1 MAAAEVVKQTL
12 ATAEANEGKTGE
24 PGVQSTSFVKPAA
37 PILKPSVRRGA
48 VALIRVAVILVAIC
62 CAVVVPMGWGEW
74 VASRT
79 DQRTDDAYLKADTSP
94 ISSQVS
100 GQVKAVLVGDFQPV
114 RAGDELVQID
124 DSDYAAQLARAQAAI
139 GSAEA
144 TIRNADSQIV
154 LQQKIIAQSE
164 AVVGEVVADRDRAK
178 SEYDRQQA
186 ASSEGWTTA
195 QKRENAVAD
204 LRRFEAQL
212 VEKQAD
218 VDAQR
223 HRIDVLQ
230 TQKQQAEADLAS
242 RKADLDIARI
252 NLARTHIMSPV
263 DGIAS
268 ASRVRI
274 GQFVSA
280 GTRVIDVV
288 PLPHLYVLANYKE
301 TQLSRIRSGQAAT
314 LTIDAFP
321 GHVLTGHVVD
331 LSPASGSEFALL
343 PPDNATGNFTKVAQR
358 IAVRIEID
366 DADGLADLL
375 RPGMSVVPTIHTDPK
390 ASRQSN

>member
-1 MAAAEVVKQTL
+1 
-12 ATAEANEGKTGE
+12 
-24 PGVQSTSFVKPAA
+24 
-37 PILKPSVRRGA
+37 
-48 VALIRVAVILVAIC
+48 
-62 CAVVVPMGWGEW
+62 MGWGEW
-74 VASRT
+74 VAGRI

-94 ISSQVS
+94 ISSQIS
-100 GQVKAVLVGDFQPV
+100 GQVKAVLVGDFEPV
-114 RAGDELVQID
+114 KAGDELVQID
-124 DSDYAAQLARAQAAI
+124 DSDYAAQLARAKAAI

-144 TIRNADSQIV
+144 KIQNADSQIV

-164 AVVGEVVADRDRAK
+164 AVVGEVVADRDRARA
-178 SEYDRQQA
+178 EYDRQQA

-212 VEKQAD
+212 IEKQAD

-223 HRIDVLQ
+223 HKIDVLQ
-230 TQKQQAEADLAS
+230 TQKQQAEAELAS
-242 RKADLDIARI
+242 RKADLEIARI
-252 NLARTHIMSPV
+252 NLARTRIVSPIN
-263 DGIAS
+263 GFAS

-288 PLPHLYVLANYKE
+288 PLPYLYVLANYKE
-301 TQLSRIRSGQAAT
+301 TQLSRIRPGQTAT

-321 GHVLTGHVVD
+321 GHMLTGHVVD

-366 DADGLADLL
+366 HADGLGNLL
-375 RPGMSVVPTIHTDPK
+375 RPGMSVVPTIHTDEK
-390 ASRQSN
+390 VSLAN